1 MLLWLSSALT
11 FTKHK
16 HWYLN
21 ATNTYIFAVWIGLY
35 VREFTPP
42 PKVYRVQE
50 TFHLGY
56 LKFLVRRRVYS
67 VLFTQLFSAFGGLAF
82 ASTLMRIVNPQ
93 KPVKVYIT
101 KKLKSMGLFSIRY
114 LWEILKHMPSLL
126 EGKYPCKY
134 ILLHDLIFQR
144 GIEGHQVVR
153 RFVSLRCFQNQ
164 VRIDIFLFQISIQI
178 FSSPE
183 KQKALKHDFRFVS
196 YGSFP
201 CWFCLF
207 ILL

>member
-67 VLFTQLFSAFGGLAF
+67 VLGVWLSHLPSWGLSILKNRWRF
-82 ASTLMRIVNPQ
+82 ILQ
-93 KPVKVYIT
+93 